1 MTKFE
6 IKQSAIVESHVNLG
20 NFIPAARMLS
30 SLIRV
35 ARTEKSRRDLITLA
49 ESLRLIGHVEF
60 RI

>member
-6 IKQSAIVESHVNLG
+6 IKQSAIVESHVNVG
-20 NFIPAARMLS
+20 NFISAARMLS

-35 ARTEKSRRDLITLA
+35 SRTEKSRRDLITLA
-49 ESLRLIGHVEF
+49 ENLRLIGHAEF

>member
-6 IKQSAIVESHVNLG
+6 IKQAAIVESHVNVG
-20 NFIPAARMLS
+20 NFISAARMLS

-35 ARTEKSRRDLITLA
+35 SRTEKSRRDLITLA
-49 ESLRLIGHVEF
+49 ENLCLISHAEF

>member
-6 IKQSAIVESHVNLG
+6 IKQTAIVESHVNVG
-20 NFIPAARMLS
+20 NFISAARMLS

-35 ARTEKSRRDLITLA
+35 SRTEKSRRDLITLA
-49 ESLRLIGHVEF
+49 ESLRLIGHAEF